1 MNSRH
6 FLRVWLTLAILVAGG
21 PGWLAAQQAV
31 RKIQPNDLLT
41 IRVLNEP
48 EMAKESKVSSDGKI
62 DYLYVG
68 DVSVAGKTLAEA
80 QLMIRELLMKDWFV
94 NPQVII
100 ETKQYALEMVTVMG
114 QVGRPGPVQLPTDR
128 RVDLVEVIGMAGD
141 FTRLANKNKI
151 ELRRKG
157 KRVQYSYDD
166 LRKIT
171 DQEKKVFVEPDDVID
186 VAASII

>member
-6 FLRVWLTLAILVAGG
+6 FLRVWLTLAFLVAGG

-48 EMAKESKVSSDGKI
+48 EMAKESKVSSDGKV

-68 DVSVAGKTLAEA
+68 DVQVAGKTLAEA
-80 QLMIRELLMKDWFV
+80 QLLIRELLMKDWFV

-114 QVGRPGPVQLPTDR
+114 QVTRPGPVQLPTDR

-141 FTRLANKNKI
+141 FTRYANKNKI

-166 LRKIT
+166 LRKIA

-186 VAASII
+186 VAESKI